1 MRLWIRYLREKRITM
16 AVYFLTVFFF
26 IAVGSLYH
34 IENLEKMLYAGLL
47 SLAPWGLAFLL
58 QGLNY
63 VHKSR
68 ELEKSLRHL
77 RESGDLILERD
88 PMQAFR
94 MEENEIESVKSYEEL
109 QEELLLTL
117 SDRRTRDR
125 QREEE
130 RNAECRDYYLMWIHQ
145 IKTPILALRLLL
157 DKNGAGGK
165 ENFQMREEL
174 FKIEQYAEMA
184 LTFQRLEG
192 IAEDLVLQ
200 EYNLGDLIR
209 QAVKKYSVLFINKGL
224 GLEFGEMDYRI
235 VTDEKWF
242 VFCVEQLLSNSIKYT
257 LEGGISLPAERDEA
271 AERIR
276 FSIEDTGI
284 GIRAEDLP
292 RIFEKGFTGYNGRLD
307 KKSTGIGLYL
317 CRRIFDHLGIRV
329 KVESEAGGGTRVT
342 LGLLDADTSKMRNT
356 SG

>member
-125 QREEE
+125 QRNAGIITSCGSTRSKPPFWRYGFCWTKTAQGE
-130 RNAECRDYYLMWIHQ
+130 RRTSRCGRSCS
-145 IKTPILALRLLL
+145 R
-157 DKNGAGGK
+157 
-165 ENFQMREEL
+165 
-174 FKIEQYAEMA
+174 
-184 LTFQRLEG
+184 
-192 IAEDLVLQ
+192 
-200 EYNLGDLIR
+200 
-209 QAVKKYSVLFINKGL
+209 
-224 GLEFGEMDYRI
+224 
-235 VTDEKWF
+235 
-242 VFCVEQLLSNSIKYT
+242 SNST
-257 LEGGISLPAERDEA
+257 
-271 AERIR
+271 
-276 FSIEDTGI
+276 
-284 GIRAEDLP
+284 
-292 RIFEKGFTGYNGRLD
+292 
-307 KKSTGIGLYL
+307 
-317 CRRIFDHLGIRV
+317 RRWL
-329 KVESEAGGGTRVT
+329 
-342 LGLLDADTSKMRNT
+342 
-356 SG
+356 

>member
-1 MRLWIRYLREKRITM
+1 
-16 AVYFLTVFFF
+16 
-26 IAVGSLYH
+26 
-34 IENLEKMLYAGLL
+34 
-47 SLAPWGLAFLL
+47 
-58 QGLNY
+58 
-63 VHKSR
+63 
-68 ELEKSLRHL
+68 
-77 RESGDLILERD
+77 
-88 PMQAFR
+88 
-94 MEENEIESVKSYEEL
+94 
-109 QEELLLTL
+109 
-117 SDRRTRDR
+117 
-125 QREEE
+125 
-130 RNAECRDYYLMWIHQ
+130 
-145 IKTPILALRLLL
+145 
-157 DKNGAGGK
+157 
-165 ENFQMREEL
+165 MREEL

-257 LEGGISLPAERDEA
+257 LEGGISLQAERDEA